1 MIHLFK
7 NNGYNIVLDVNSSSV
22 HVVDDVVYDVLSEM
36 KETDEN
42 RYREEELHRIAAI
55 VSGRYPA
62 EELTDE
68 DFREIFDDI
77 RELEENGTLFTDE
90 QYLVA
95 DSCGDSG

>member
-36 KETDEN
+36 KEEDSD
-42 RYREEELHRIAAI
+42 RYREEERERIAAI
-55 VSGRYPA
+55 VSGRYPD

-68 DFREIFDDI
+68 DFREIFDEI
-77 RELEENGTLFTDE
+77 RELERMP
-90 QYLVA
+90 A
-95 DSCGDSG
+95 I